1 LTELKLAGKSNL
13 NREKEFL
20 EEVYK
25 NSQVDDVFVSMPDG
39 RGNIGLI
46 VGRKYLDKDAVSM
59 FSVVLNNTVG
69 IVDCFGF
76 NDITQQEFLRIVNKF
91 YANQEKICI
100 PAYIAKM
107 LLEDAEK
114 LSREKVGKMSY
125 EYVCWRRLLI
135 DVPVLSADLKSIL
148 EKRLDKIEI
157 TVNDLRKIYSTTI
170 LDKWFFFT
178 SDNETFEI
186 LIKKIIDILSNE
198 TAENTLIK
206 EIECIIMQEK
216 PNIYKDEL
224 VSQIDD
230 RLLLSAYLL
239 SLNGFQDYAN
249 ILNELRFNLEVKE
262 QLLLNIL
269 RISVYEFLLREREKY
284 LNTTISTNIFSRRNE
299 ANRCFIDKKTL
310 DLAITTLENEW
321 GF

>member
-1 LTELKLAGKSNL
+1 M
-13 NREKEFL
+13 
-20 EEVYK
+20 K
-25 NSQVDDVFVSMPDG
+25 NKIILLVSMLLP
-39 RGNIGLI
+39 L
-46 VGRKYLDKDAVSM
+46 VS
-59 FSVVLNNTVG
+59 SCGDNPT
-69 IVDCFGF
+69 
-76 NDITQQEFLRIVNKF
+76 
-91 YANQEKICI
+91 
-100 PAYIAKM
+100 
-107 LLEDAEK
+107 
-114 LSREKVGKMSY
+114 
-125 EYVCWRRLLI
+125 
-135 DVPVLSADLKSIL
+135 
-148 EKRLDKIEI
+148 IEP
-157 TVNDLRKIYSTTI
+157 TP
-170 LDKWFFFT
+170 
-178 SDNETFEI
+178 E
-186 LIKKIIDILSNE
+186 DILSNE